1 MTAPQ
6 NRDLPTLHEGEYWI
20 QPLKI
25 PRLDNHKVTLLSA
38 HFGSPSPNPK
48 RAGSALVV
56 GFFKSGASDAILHPP
71 DRDFDSG
78 RNRHHS
84 TTTMIHRKR

>member
-25 PRLDNHKVTLLSA
+25 PRLDNHKVTLL
-38 HFGSPSPNPK
+38 PTLVPLPQTPK
-48 RAGSALVV
+48 GLVLRWLWAFLSLMPV
-56 GFFKSGASDAILHPP
+56 TLSSTHQTEISIQVEIDIILQPL
-71 DRDFDSG
+71 
-78 RNRHHS
+78 
-84 TTTMIHRKR
+84 

>member
-38 HFGSPSPNPK
+38 HFGSPSPDPK
-48 RAGSALVV
+48 GLVLRWLWAFLSLV
-56 GFFKSGASDAILHPP
+56 PVTLSSTHQTEISIQVEIDIILQPL
-71 DRDFDSG
+71 
-78 RNRHHS
+78 
-84 TTTMIHRKR
+84 

>member
-38 HFGSPSPNPK
+38 HFGSPFPK
-48 RAGSALVV
+48 PQKGWFCAGCGLFLSLVPV
-56 GFFKSGASDAILHPP
+56 TLSSTHQTEISIQVEIDIILQPL
-71 DRDFDSG
+71 
-78 RNRHHS
+78 
-84 TTTMIHRKR
+84 

>member
-6 NRDLPTLHEGEYWI
+6 NRDLPTLHKGEYWI

-38 HFGSPSPNPK
+38 HFGSPFPRPQK
-48 RAGSALVV
+48 GLVLRWLWAFLSLV
-56 GFFKSGASDAILHPP
+56 PVTLSSTHQTEISIQVEIDIILQPL
-71 DRDFDSG
+71 
-78 RNRHHS
+78 
-84 TTTMIHRKR
+84 

>member
-38 HFGSPSPNPK
+38 HFGSPSPDPK
-48 RAGSALVV
+48 RAGFALVV
-56 GFFKSGASDAILHPP
+56 GFFLSLVPVTLSSTHQTEISIQVEIDIILQPL
-71 DRDFDSG
+71 
-78 RNRHHS
+78 
-84 TTTMIHRKR
+84 

>member
-38 HFGSPSPNPK
+38 HFGSPLPQTPK
-48 RAGSALVV
+48 GLVLRWLWAFLSLV
-56 GFFKSGASDAILHPP
+56 PVTLSSTHQTEISIQVEIDIILQPL
-71 DRDFDSG
+71 
-78 RNRHHS
+78 
-84 TTTMIHRKR
+84 

>member
-38 HFGSPSPNPK
+38 HFGSPSPDPK

-56 GFFKSGASDAILHPP
+56 AFLSLVPVTLSSTHQTEISTQVEIDIILQPL
-71 DRDFDSG
+71 
-78 RNRHHS
+78 
-84 TTTMIHRKR
+84 